1 MTRILVSD
9 WAKERMKDPAF
20 RREYEILE
28 EEFAL
33 LKAIMGARS
42 RAGLT
47 QAQVAKRMKTT
58 QTVIAR
64 LESGRI
70 KPSTRTLERFARAT
84 GHRLVIGFEPVPAA
98 RPGTRSVPPRC
109 SGTRAAQKRT

>member
-1 MTRILVSD
+1 MPITGCARPPSGRVAGLPEEDAKDSAKRAENRPAAGKGGQMTRILVSD

-64 LESGRI
+64 LE
-70 KPSTRTLERFARAT
+70 
-84 GHRLVIGFEPVPAA
+84 
-98 RPGTRSVPPRC
+98 
-109 SGTRAAQKRT
+109 